1 MLNFKKFN
9 AVFSAFVFLILPVFL
24 AACSE
29 ESNERVFLSTV
40 SPISSNGPV
49 TVPTSHTESRS
60 QLKADTY
67 VILNNKNTTI
77 NGSGASFGDSVLK
90 ISESGTYYLKGSL
103 SGHIEVSAEEG
114 NVYLFL
120 DGVSVES
127 GEESAILSEL
137 EKGVLHLI
145 TVKGTGSTLVSRKNG
160 DGEDDCTVFSEGS
173 LIFKGRGS
181 LAVVNRSGGGI
192 GSEGNVT
199 FQNGSVDI
207 QAAQNAV
214 SAKGNLS
221 VLGGELAATAGKTAL
236 SAEGERSAL
245 LLSGGRTNLSGMEKC
260 LESGADITVSGGK
273 HEFIS
278 GKGSTGSF
286 AREKKGV
293 QGSVIPESSGSSLSA
308 GKSTDSKAV
317 DAKRNILV
325 SGGSI
330 YISSNADGLCAERV
344 VSVSGGELTVRADQT
359 AFLAEKTLSVSGGD
373 TEIDFCSSGIKT
385 ETLYFSDGRLC
396 AVARETAVEAEKS
409 LLQSGGTLVALSS
422 DGEKHSAVSCAKR
435 CTVSG
440 GTLFAAGGIEGLG
453 KTSATVPSL
462 SLECKL
468 SGGSTLTVVQ
478 SKTAIMSKT
487 IPFDCSDA
495 VLFSGMLTSKAKY
508 SIYASTQASSDPNT
522 GVLVATVT
530 AN

>member
-114 NVYLFL
+114 DVYLFL
-120 DGVSVES
+120 DSVSVES

-145 TVKGTGSTLVSRKNG
+145 TVRGTGSTLVSRKSG

-214 SAKGNLS
+214 WL
-221 VLGGELAATAGKTAL
+221 
-236 SAEGERSAL
+236 
-245 LLSGGRTNLSGMEKC
+245 
-260 LESGADITVSGGK
+260 
-273 HEFIS
+273 
-278 GKGSTGSF
+278 
-286 AREKKGV
+286 
-293 QGSVIPESSGSSLSA
+293 
-308 GKSTDSKAV
+308 KA
-317 DAKRNILV
+317 I
-325 SGGSI
+325 
-330 YISSNADGLCAERV
+330 
-344 VSVSGGELTVRADQT
+344 
-359 AFLAEKTLSVSGGD
+359 
-373 TEIDFCSSGIKT
+373 
-385 ETLYFSDGRLC
+385 
-396 AVARETAVEAEKS
+396 
-409 LLQSGGTLVALSS
+409 
-422 DGEKHSAVSCAKR
+422 
-435 CTVSG
+435 
-440 GTLFAAGGIEGLG
+440 
-453 KTSATVPSL
+453 
-462 SLECKL
+462 
-468 SGGSTLTVVQ
+468 
-478 SKTAIMSKT
+478 
-487 IPFDCSDA
+487 
-495 VLFSGMLTSKAKY
+495 
-508 SIYASTQASSDPNT
+508 
-522 GVLVATVT
+522 
-530 AN
+530 